1 MNAFVLKMSYRDNLI
16 NEGLENDEI
25 IIGWSEAK
33 GLIDESLEWYDFRE
47 ILYKT
52 YSKKGD
58 SYRASGSWAGSLWR
72 FIRDMQ
78 PGDLVVV
85 PWGNEFY
92 VAEVVGKARYE
103 DGFVD
108 SDTAHRRIVKWL
120 NDKKPVPRKYARAAL
135 QSRMKARQTC
145 VDAGDLL
152 EEINE
157 AIIYYSKNDNVDFS
171 EELRRKI
178 VDVTH
183 TELYSGRI
191 NPHGF
196 EQLVAKVIE
205 SLGGRNTI
213 IIARNKDEGADI
225 LSDFDIATTFTLKLA
240 VQAKHYYP
248 EPPVEKAEIDQLIK
262 GMEFEGADIGWFVTA
277 GTFSP
282 EANSYWDEL
291 KDQGHKIEL
300 IDGEQLS
307 AMIVECG
314 LSSTAIFMNN

>member
-1 MNAFVLKMSYRDNLI
+1 MNAFVLKMSYSDNLI
-16 NEGLENDEI
+16 KEGLENDEI

-33 GLIDESLEWYDFRE
+33 GLIDNSLEWYDFRE

-52 YSKKGD
+52 YSKAGD
-58 SYRASGSWAGSLWR
+58 SYRASGNWAGSLWR

-78 PGDLVVV
+78 IGDLVVV
-85 PWGNEFY
+85 PWGSEFY
-92 VAEVVGKARYE
+92 VAEVTGEARFE
-103 DGFVD
+103 DSFVD
-108 SDTAHRRIVKWL
+108 SDTAHRRVVKWL
-120 NDKKPVPRKYARAAL
+120 NDKKPIPRKYARAAL

-152 EEINE
+152 EEIEE
-157 AIIYYSKNDNVDFS
+157 AIIYLSNNENVDFS

-178 VDVTH
+178 VDMTH

-191 NPHGF
+191 NSYGF
-196 EQLVAKVIE
+196 ERLVAKVVE
-205 SLGGRNTI
+205 SLGGRNTR

-225 LSDFDIATTFTLKLA
+225 LAEFDIATFTLKLA
-240 VQAKHYYP
+240 VQAKHYLP
-248 EPPVEKAEIDQLIK
+248 DPPVAKVELDQLIK
-262 GMEFEGADIGWFVTA
+262 GMGFEGADIGWFVTA

-291 KDQGHKIEL
+291 KDQGHKVEL

-314 LSSTAIFMNN
+314 LSSTAVFSKD